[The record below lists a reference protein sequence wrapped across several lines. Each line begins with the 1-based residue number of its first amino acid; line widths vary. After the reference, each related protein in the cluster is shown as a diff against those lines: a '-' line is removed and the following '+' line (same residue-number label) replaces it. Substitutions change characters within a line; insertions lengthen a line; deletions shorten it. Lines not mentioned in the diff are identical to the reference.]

1 MLELNFEGMKRILTA
16 THESTKLEE
25 VNKEKRDQMAKSLKE
40 QDFDELMKFNESSVS
55 KLISIS

>member
-16 THESTKLEE
+16 PNESAKLEE
-25 VNKEKRDQMAKSLKE
+25 VNKEKREQMAKSLKE

-55 KLISIS
+55 KLN